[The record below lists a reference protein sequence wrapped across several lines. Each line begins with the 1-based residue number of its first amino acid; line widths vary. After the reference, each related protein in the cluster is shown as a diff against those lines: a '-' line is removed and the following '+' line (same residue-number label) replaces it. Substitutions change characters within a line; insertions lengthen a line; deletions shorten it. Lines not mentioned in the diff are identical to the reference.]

1 MQWDPRKGR
10 ENERKHGIRF
20 SDIEPVFFDPSA
32 TTVEDTAARGEQ
44 RFITIGRDGFD
55 RVLVVVYTI
64 RDGDV
69 RLISARK
76 ASRSELKVYEEGV

>member
-20 SDIEPVFFDPSA
+20 SDVEPVLYDPA
-32 TTVEDTAARGEQ
+32 AVTVEDATARGEQ
-44 RFITIGRDGFD
+44 RFMTIGRDGFD
-55 RVLVVVYTI
+55 RVLVLVYTL
-64 RDGDV
+64 RGNDV

-76 ASRSELKVYEEGV
+76 ASRNELRVYEEGV